1 MKIMSIVGARPNF
14 IKMSPVIKEIGKRN
28 LEHILVHTGQH
39 YDEEMSKIFMDELK
53 LSQFENLNV
62 GSGTHGYQTGKMLIE
77 LEKVMLRE
85 CPDIVLVSGDVNT
98 TLAGTLA
105 AVKLHIPVAHI
116 EAGLRSFDNRMPE
129 EINRILTDHCS
140 DFLFCPTETAV
151 INLKKEGIVDDR
163 IFLVGDTMV
172 DACFQNLEIAKR
184 TSTVFKKYE
193 IKNDYFFATVHRPE
207 NTDDET
213 RLKNIVDAFVSMDT
227 QIVFPVHPRTV
238 KKLKEFGFLEKLENA
253 KNILMID
260 PVGYLDSLMLIS
272 KATLILTD
280 SGGIQKEAFIL
291 RVPCVTLRDN
301 TEWVETVE
309 LGGNILVGADKN
321 KILKGVTSMPDNLP
335 KNVKNPF
342 GDGKA
347 SERICKILESY
358 PERFFEMKER

>member
-28 LEHILVHTGQH
+28 LEHKLVHTGQH

-62 GSGTHGYQTGKMLIE
+62 GSGMQGYQTGKMLIE

-98 TLAGTLA
+98 TLAGALA
-105 AVKLHIPVAHI
+105 AVKLHIPIAHI
-116 EAGLRSFDNRMPE
+116 EAGLRSLDKQMPE

-151 INLKKEGIVDDR
+151 KNLKNEGIEDNK

-172 DACFQNLEIAKR
+172 DACFQNLELAKR
-184 TSTVFKKYE
+184 TSTVLKDYNIE
-193 IKNDYFFATVHRPE
+193 RHYFFATVHRAE

-213 RLKNIVDAFVSMDT
+213 RLKNIVDAFVSIDT

-238 KKLKEFGFLEKLENA
+238 KRLKEFGLSEKLENA
-253 KNILMID
+253 KNVLMVA

-272 KATLILTD
+272 RAKSILTD
-280 SGGIQKEAFIL
+280 SGGIQKEAFFL
-291 RVPCVTLRDN
+291 RIPCVTLRDN
-301 TEWVETVE
+301 TEWVETIE
-309 LGGNILVGADKN
+309 LGGNILVGVDKN
-321 KILKGVTSMPDNLP
+321 RILKGVTSMPDNLP

-342 GDGKA
+342 GDGNA
-347 SERICKILESY
+347 SEKIVDVLTKNVTHHTSG
-358 PERFFEMKER
+358 KI